1 MYFSLL
7 LGTCRVR
14 VVSDYTPHMLEHNKL
29 LKLDFV
35 SHAKQH
41 GNSKQYLYWD
51 DLGWN
56 YDIEKDGPKNE
67 VKKEKNI
74 AIDLWFLGKTNSK
87 NNIL

>member
-1 MYFSLL
+1 
-7 LGTCRVR
+7 
-14 VVSDYTPHMLEHNKL
+14 MLEHNKL

-41 GNSKQYLYWD
+41 RYSKQYLYWD

-67 VKKEKNI
+67 VKKEKKI